1 MSIGRSGSLPLPKNV
16 DSAPSA
22 AATGIINLRVE
33 PLSLQSIS
41 ASADGFEIPFTVTI
55 SPLTSTDAP
64 SAVTAEIVASM
75 SFDIVTPLRTETPSA
90 SAAQI
95 SERCA
100 QLFDAGIST
109 APLRDDG
116 VIFISIIFPP

>member
-41 ASADGFEIPFTVTI
+41 AFDDELEIPFTVTI
-55 SPLTSTDAP
+55 SPLSSTDAP
-64 SAVTAEIVASM
+64 SAVTAEIVASLHKCGK
-75 SFDIVTPLRTETPSA
+75 SVNCGFNDLCLSNFIAYNV
-90 SAAQI
+90 I
-95 SERCA
+95 ERVRLA
-100 QLFDAGIST
+100 FF
-109 APLRDDG
+109 
-116 VIFISIIFPP
+116 VF